1 MDQLHIFSFSR
12 GYNFYYFYYA
22 EVYPLL
28 LADR

>member
-1 MDQLHIFSFSR
+1 MDQLRILNFSS
-12 GYNFYYFYYA
+12 GYNFYWYYYA